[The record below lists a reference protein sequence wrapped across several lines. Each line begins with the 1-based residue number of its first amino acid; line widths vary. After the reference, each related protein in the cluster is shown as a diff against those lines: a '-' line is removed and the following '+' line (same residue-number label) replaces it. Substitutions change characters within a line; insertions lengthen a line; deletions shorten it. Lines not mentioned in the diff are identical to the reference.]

1 MHIYMIDIYMLYIY
15 IKCIFLSLC
24 CLLWRQWD
32 GTACVVSGNS
42 TEIVCGCCSS
52 NFHSLLVK
60 KRFGVGGKI
69 AVVLLFFGTELI
81 WINNSLCVFLLQW
94 RLSIFSWPA
103 ESLSITFLWI
113 DGLVW
118 HSRSNVY
125 SFWYLIMITYLRVMG
140 DRLCCPQCW
149 LSGHLYRV
157 YCLLRERSSQFPSCR
172 RLNLFGQI
180 LGTQLV

>member
-1 MHIYMIDIYMLYIY
+1 MVTTRPCNPKTSIGHSTPLPIRWSTCHWFSLTVIYIYLYIYIFRYFYIFIFIYLYYMHIYMIDIYMLYIY

-103 ESLSITFLWI
+103 ESLSITFF
-113 DGLVW
+113 V
-118 HSRSNVY
+118 
-125 SFWYLIMITYLRVMG
+125 
-140 DRLCCPQCW
+140 DRW
-149 LSGHLYRV
+149 A
-157 YCLLRERSSQFPSCR
+157 CLTF
-172 RLNLFGQI
+172 
-180 LGTQLV
+180 